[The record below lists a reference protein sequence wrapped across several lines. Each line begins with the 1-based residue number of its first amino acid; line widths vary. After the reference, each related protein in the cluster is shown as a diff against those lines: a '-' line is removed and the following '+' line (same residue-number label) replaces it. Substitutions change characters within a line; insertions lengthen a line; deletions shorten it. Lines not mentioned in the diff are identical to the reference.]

1 MFSADKA
8 QEGYIIILCFV
19 TTTLIGAAMCCVI
32 KKNKKKT
39 LAHPG
44 LNHFRRKKK
53 KSQAWVFFTVETTE
67 MFSALSCPRSLET
80 ALLSLTKST
89 FLKNHWAHFKPAVNK
104 HYKHKATVTFFN
116 NVKLDCVRNNTL
128 SRWNDTEYGFRH
140 WVVTVCV
147 SGQHSVNL
155 YAEAIWAEQKVCVQT
170 VIHVF

>member
-1 MFSADKA
+1 MFRNNNSNWSS
-8 QEGYIIILCFV
+8 YVLCN
-19 TTTLIGAAMCCVI
+19 
-32 KKNKKKT
+32 KKKTKKT

-53 KSQAWVFFTVETTE
+53 TNSSLSIFHCGDDRDV
-67 MFSALSCPRSLET
+67 FSALSCPRSLET

-89 FLKNHWAHFKPAVNK
+89 FLRNHWAHFKPAVNK

>member
-1 MFSADKA
+1 MFRNNNSNWSS
-8 QEGYIIILCFV
+8 YVLC
-19 TTTLIGAAMCCVI
+19 
-32 KKNKKKT
+32 NKKKT
-39 LAHPG
+39 KKNIGTSRAES
-44 LNHFRRKKK
+44 FQKKK
-53 KSQAWVFFTVETTE
+53 KKQTQAWVFFTVETTE

-89 FLKNHWAHFKPAVNK
+89 FLRNHWAHFKPAVNK
-104 HYKHKATVTFFN
+104 HYKHKATVAFFN